1 MFYLIYAL
9 YIIFSVGGLF
19 LIKTGG
25 TNTTIILSEKNISM
39 NIDLRMA
46 IGLLIYVISF
56 LLYIWIIKNE
66 DISYIVPLTAGI
78 LNVISVII
86 GVVILKEKI
95 SYIGAVGILFVIVGI
110 VLMNFRK

>member
-1 MFYLIYAL
+1 MFYLIYVL
-9 YIIFSVGGLF
+9 YILFSIGGLF

-39 NIDLRMA
+39 NIDLKMV
-46 IGLLIYVISF
+46 IGLMIYIISF
-56 LLYIWIIKNE
+56 LLYVWIIKNQNL
-66 DISYIVPLTAGI
+66 SYIVPLTAGI

-86 GVVILKEKI
+86 GVVVLKEKI
-95 SYIGAVGILFVIVGI
+95 SYIGVVGILFVIVGI